1 MQSLNMDKLLFTPGP
16 LSTSKKVKE
25 AMLHDYG
32 SRDTTFVN
40 VVKEIREQLPRLGG
54 VSVEQGYETVIMQ
67 GSGTFGVEAVISSSV
82 PKTGKLLV
90 AINGAYGECIAKIA
104 MVHHIPFKAVVFGED
119 EITDPAVIESALKEG
134 GFTHLAVIHG
144 ETTSGIFNPVEAIG
158 KLAVQYKLIYIVDS
172 MSAFGAVPLN
182 IGDAHID
189 FLVSSSNKCIEGVP
203 GFSFVIAK
211 KESLL
216 KCKDVADTLTLDLY
230 AQWVGLEKD
239 GQFRFTPPTHSLLAF
254 RQALEELKEEGGVA
268 ARSQRYQNNYKT
280 LAAGMKVLGF
290 KEYLPA
296 DRQGYIINA
305 YLYPQNPAFDFKA
318 FYNKLN
324 DRGFVIY
331 PGKLTKADCFRIGNI
346 GKIYQKDVE
355 GLLKAIG
362 EVKQEMGF

>member
-1 MQSLNMDKLLFTPGP
+1 MDKLLFTPGP
-16 LSTSKKVKE
+16 LTTSQTVKE

-32 SRDTTFVN
+32 SRDTKFVN
-40 VVKEIREQLPRLGG
+40 VVKEIREELPRLGG
-54 VSVEQGYETVIMQ
+54 VSVQQGYETVIMQ
-67 GSGTFGVEAVISSSV
+67 GSGTFGVESVISSCV

-90 AINGAYGECIAKIA
+90 AINGAYGERIAKIA
-104 MVHHIPFKAVVFGED
+104 AIHKIPFQTIVFGED
-119 EITDPAVIESALKEG
+119 EVTYPAAVEAGLMQG

-144 ETTSGIFNPVEAIG
+144 ETTSGIFNPVVAIG
-158 KLAVQYKLIYIVDS
+158 QLAVKYNVTYIVDS

-182 IGDAHID
+182 IAEAHID

-216 KCKDVADTLTLDLY
+216 KCQGVADTLTLDLY
-230 AQWVGLEKD
+230 SQWLGLEKD
-239 GQFRFTPPTHSLLAF
+239 GQFRFTPPTHALLAF

-268 ARSQRYQNNYKT
+268 ARSQRYQTNYKT
-280 LAAGMKVLGF
+280 LAAGMKALGF

-305 YLYPQNPAFDFKA
+305 YLYPQNAAFDFKT

-346 GKIYQKDVE
+346 GKIYPRDVE

-362 EVKQEMGF
+362 EVKHEMGF